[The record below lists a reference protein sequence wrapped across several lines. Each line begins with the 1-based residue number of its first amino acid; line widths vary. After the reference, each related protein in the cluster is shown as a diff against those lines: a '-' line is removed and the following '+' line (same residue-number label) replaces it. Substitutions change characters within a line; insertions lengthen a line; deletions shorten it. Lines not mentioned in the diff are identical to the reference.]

1 MSSYVKITAIVTVR
15 PERAEKLRTLL
26 LGMASRCRA
35 EPGNLRWD
43 VWQDQSR
50 PDRYVLDEL
59 YRDGIAVA
67 AHRETPH
74 YKDYL
79 ARIADLADRTAL
91 VLSPVEVEHARP

>member
-1 MSSYVKITAIVTVR
+1 MSSYVKITGMLTAR
-15 PERAEKLRTLL
+15 PEKADELRALL
-26 LGMASRCRA
+26 LGMAPHCRA

-43 VWQDQSR
+43 IWQDQSR

-59 YRDGIAVA
+59 YQDGTAVA

-79 ARIADLADRTAL
+79 ARIEDLAERTAL
-91 VLSPVEVEHARP
+91 ALSPIEVEHGRS